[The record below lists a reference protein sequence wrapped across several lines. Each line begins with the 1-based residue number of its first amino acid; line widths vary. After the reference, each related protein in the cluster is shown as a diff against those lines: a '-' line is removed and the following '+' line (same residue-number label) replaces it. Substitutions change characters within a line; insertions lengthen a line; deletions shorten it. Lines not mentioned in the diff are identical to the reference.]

1 MPANLWV
8 KEAISVVYSNYIFA
22 GVEIGEFAPFMTA
35 TREQYA
41 QFLYNAL

>member
-1 MPANLWV
+1 ML
-8 KEAISVVYSNYIFA
+8 A

>member
-1 MPANLWV
+1 M
-8 KEAISVVYSNYIFA
+8 FA
-22 GVEIGEFAPFMTA
+22 GVEIGEFTPFMTA